1 MQASLL
7 KRTEGIGPEQQIRE
21 AVIKSLSAP
30 GHALI
35 MHFDLARLLLIHA
48 FGVSPES
55 TFVLFRSSCR
65 SKAVSA
71 RLHYAARAVEHRH
84 NC

>member
-55 TFVLFRSSCR
+55 TLSCSDPAVGRKLFPLGFTMQRGQ
-65 SKAVSA
+65 
-71 RLHYAARAVEHRH
+71 
-84 NC
+84 